1 MTTETKR
8 GNGAPPTDEERAP
21 LRQLIWFDITVA
33 ICALLVIGATYV
45 FVEPSVWLP
54 LLAVLVIASGGM
66 MALAF
71 RPLARGDL
79 EGAVRWLAVA
89 NWSVALGTSVIATF
103 AWPLMMLAALLPAVI
118 AAPYVPVRR
127 LRWYLV
133 VSLAVAVTVACVGLL
148 QDVSGFEDELPDWV
162 PPAVTIVFTS
172 FLAWMVVQVALQN
185 STRLQAALDRT
196 LAINEQLRA
205 SERALADH
213 ARSLQASRS
222 RLVAATDRERRRVE
236 RDLHDG
242 AQQRLVALGIRLR
255 LAQDLCRTDA
265 DAAVAAI
272 AAIRDEVHAA
282 QSELRD
288 LAHGVY
294 PPVLTQHGLAEA
306 LRAAADR
313 CPIPVELRADGIG
326 RVGPETEATV
336 YFCCVEALQ
345 NATKHAGDGARVV
358 LTISR
363 DGAGVHFS
371 VHDDGVGFESS
382 GDTTG
387 SGFDNLRDRMGAAG
401 GALVVESAPGRG
413 TTVSGTLPAGGATAG
428 GSQFEGVRADAPSAE
443 NGGQSWRT
451 KQ

>member
-1 MTTETKR
+1 M
-8 GNGAPPTDEERAP
+8 PPTDEERAP
-21 LRQLIWFDITVA
+21 LRQLIWFDIAVA

-45 FVEPSVWLP
+45 FVEPSGWLP
-54 LLAVLVIASGGM
+54 VLAVLVAASGAT

-79 EGAVRWLAVA
+79 EGAVRCLAVA

-118 AAPYVPVRR
+118 AAPYVPGRR

-133 VSLAVAVTVACVGLL
+133 VSLAVAVTVVCVGLL

-172 FLAWMVVQVALQN
+172 FLAWMVVQIALQN

-213 ARSLQASRS
+213 ARSLQASRA

-255 LAQDLCRTDA
+255 LAQDLCRTDP

-272 AAIRDEVHAA
+272 AGDPR
-282 QSELRD
+282 R
-288 LAHGVY
+288 G
-294 PPVLTQHGLAEA
+294 PRRAE
-306 LRAAADR
+306 RAARPRPRRLPPGADPARPGRSPR
-313 CPIPVELRADGIG
+313 CRGRPLPDTGRAPS
-326 RVGPETEATV
+326 RRHRSRRPETEATV

-371 VHDDGVGFESS
+371 VHDDGVGFDTS

-401 GALVVESAPGRG
+401 GTLVIESAPGSG
-413 TTVSGTLPAGGATAG
+413 TTVSGTLPAGAATAG
-428 GSQFEGVRADAPSAE
+428 AAQFEGFRADVSSAE
-443 NGGQSWRT
+443 KGGQSWLMR
-451 KQ
+451 Q